1 MKLTYI
7 YHSGFAIETERMT
20 IIIDYYKDSDNNKSK
35 GVVYSRMLKRTVP
48 LYVLCSHSHADHFNP
63 EILDWEQQKSDIK
76 YILSKDIEQV
86 NKSHSDKIVYLDKG
100 DRYEDNLLKIRAYGS
115 TDLGISFYIETGN
128 KHIFHAGDLNNWH
141 WKEESTDEEVKEAE
155 CWYLRELNL
164 VTSEITHLDLAMFP
178 VDPRLG
184 KEYMKGAEQF
194 ISKIKTN
201 LFSPMHFGEKYG
213 KAAAFASIAQKYG
226 CECICWEHR
235 GESLDF

>member
-35 GVVYSRMLKRTVP
+35 GVVYSRLLKRTVP
-48 LYVLCSHSHADHFNP
+48 LYVLCTHSHADHFNP
-63 EILDWEQQKSDIK
+63 EILDWKQHKSDIK

-164 VTSEITHLDLAMFP
+164 VASEITHLDLAMFP

-184 KEYMKGAEQF
+184 EEYMKGAEQF
-194 ISKIKTN
+194 ISKIKTD
-201 LFSPMHFGEKYG
+201 LFSPMHFGDKYD
-213 KAAAFASIAQKYG
+213 KAEAFASIAQKYG